1 MANALYD
8 HARESFLS
16 QNPALDWDTNTIKV
30 MLVKTAQTFTASHQY
45 VAALT
50 GANIVARS
58 SALTTKTVTSGVAD
72 ADDVT
77 FTAPTTGQT
86 CNLIVYKD
94 NASDD
99 ATSPLIA
106 FIDTGTG
113 LPVTTTGGDVVV
125 TWDSGA
131 NKIFKL

>member
-1 MANALYD
+1 MANSLYD
-8 HARESFLS
+8 KGRESFLS
-16 QNPALDWDTNTIKV
+16 QNPALDWDTDTIKV
-30 MLVKTAQTFTASHQY
+30 MLVKTAQSFSNSHQY
-45 VAALT
+45 VSDLS

-58 SALTTKTVTSGVAD
+58 SALSSKTVTNGIANAATIV
-72 ADDVT
+72 
-77 FTAPTTGQT
+77 FTAPASGNA
-86 CNLIVYKD
+86 CNLILYKD
-94 NASDD
+94 TGAD

-113 LPVTTTGGDVVV
+113 LPVTTNGADVTV